1 MDRNNKLITLSLRI
15 RLTIMV
21 FMAVTIAV
29 ISTAYYILNNI
40 DKPVNALIVNLIPV
54 YLIIVLIACTLIS
67 FMSDIAIVKP
77 LKKSSLLTQKIAE
90 GDLTTS
96 LNLFTFAE
104 VKEMVD
110 SVDKARK
117 NLRILVTEIKQSSL
131 EVDLSSKTLADTLE
145 EANSDVER
153 ITDGLEDLSN
163 DFISNADTIKEMLKV
178 VQDIARNSQQAAEL
192 SSGISDYSGV
202 VKSSAIKGE
211 KSVEDIVGI
220 INEISDSSKNMNEQI
235 KSLEGASSRI
245 GDIVQ
250 IISQIS
256 EQTNLLALNA
266 AIEAARAGESGKG
279 FAVVAE
285 EVRKL
290 AEESKESLEDI
301 ISLTKEMQVQ
311 TNNVVHVVNATEIK
325 VNAGVEKAKLTQSS
339 INEIIVNVESIL
351 NQIESLSNAVT
362 QQAASLQEMSSSMD
376 SVNNSVAQDAEIS
389 AKIKDGMKNQKRSFI
404 NISETARTLKNMADG
419 IEKLVSKFKV

>member
-96 LNLFTFAE
+96 LDLFTFAE

-110 SVDKARK
+110 SVDKARE

-153 ITDGLEDLSN
+153 ITDGLENLSN

-311 TNNVVHVVNATEIK
+311 TNNVVNVVNATEIK